1 MNYAKKIKQYRDK
14 ELLTQQQFAKM
25 LGVGVVNISRWERGH
40 YEPTLET
47 KRKLKVLFDKAGM
60 SEDW

>member
-60 SEDW
+60 SED